1 MSNQSNSP
9 PLVGVANVSPRN
21 VTLATD
27 PLAVLTDLATRVVD
41 ALDAGPGAIDPQI
54 AATIAVATPLLALL
68 CCLCLCLVCRF
79 TRLHWRMA
87 AACGGGALLLPKSG
101 TDPDRALESYEDELD
116 EVDSVD
122 EPVRR
127 TPPPLTDGEDE
138 EAGDAPGSPAS
149 AMRACCSSIADA
161 IAACPDE
168 ATTAAA
174 PASAPSAPAPA
185 KPKPKPRAKGN
196 GHVRAASVSAR

>member
-1 MSNQSNSP
+1 MSNSTP
-9 PLVGVANVSPRN
+9 IVGVSSRN

-27 PLAVLTDLATRVVD
+27 ALALLTDLATRVVD

-68 CCLCLCLVCRF
+68 CCLCLCLVCRC
-79 TRLHWRMA
+79 TRRRWRMA
-87 AACGGGALLLPKSG
+87 AACGGGALFLPRSG
-101 TDPDRALESYEDELD
+101 TEPDRALESHEDELDELD

-122 EPVRR
+122 EPVRL
-127 TPPPLTDGEDE
+127 TPPPFTDGEDE
-138 EAGDAPGSPAS
+138 EAGDEPGSPAS

-168 ATTAAA
+168 ATTASA

-185 KPKPKPRAKGN
+185 KPKPRAKGS
-196 GHVRAASVSAR
+196 GHVRTASVGAR

>member
-1 MSNQSNSP
+1 MSNSTP
-9 PLVGVANVSPRN
+9 IVGVANVSSRN

-27 PLAVLTDLATRVVD
+27 ALALLTDLATRVVD

-68 CCLCLCLVCRF
+68 CCLCLCLVCRC
-79 TRLHWRMA
+79 TRRRWRMA
-87 AACGGGALLLPKSG
+87 AACGGGALFLPESG
-101 TDPDRALESYEDELD
+101 TEPDRALESHEDELDELD
-116 EVDSVD
+116 EVD
-122 EPVRR
+122 E
-127 TPPPLTDGEDE
+127 PPPFTDGEDE
-138 EAGDAPGSPAS
+138 EAGDEPGSPAS

-168 ATTAAA
+168 ATTASA

-185 KPKPKPRAKGN
+185 KPKPRAKGS
-196 GHVRAASVSAR
+196 GHVRTASVGAR